1 MSKTEKF
8 CSGCRA
14 DVDYRGPDTGYS
26 GVILEESDREG
37 VSRELDIPHIPQTVG
52 LNTWK
57 P

>member
-1 MSKTEKF
+1 MSKIKKF
-8 CSGCRA
+8 CSDCRA

-26 GVILEESDREG
+26 GVILKQSDREV
-37 VSRELDIPHIPQTVG
+37 VSRELDIPHTAQTVG